1 MIDIPNSITEIS
13 DNVFR
18 DCSKLTEIT
27 IPAGVTRIGVHAFY
41 GCTELRTVN
50 CKPMMPPSA
59 YSDSFPTTSPE
70 MVINVQADALKQYQE
85 NTEWNQFYGRFL
97 RSAAL

>member
-1 MIDIPNSITEIS
+1 
-13 DNVFR
+13 
-18 DCSKLTEIT
+18 
-27 IPAGVTRIGVHAFY
+27 
-41 GCTELRTVN
+41 
-50 CKPMMPPSA
+50 
-59 YSDSFPTTSPE
+59 